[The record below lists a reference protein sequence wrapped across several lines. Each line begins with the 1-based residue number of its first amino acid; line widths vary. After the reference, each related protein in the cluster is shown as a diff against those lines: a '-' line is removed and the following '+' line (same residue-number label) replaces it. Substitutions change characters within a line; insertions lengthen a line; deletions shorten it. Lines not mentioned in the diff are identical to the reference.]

1 MQSTYCGLT
10 SFCTNLQLFELCPE
24 LQKAKDSGETRE
36 GAKSKEAELPN
47 VSMWRS
53 IIVANEWAEIQSERH
68 TDIDFTLM
76 FVLLFLAG
84 VNYLY
89 LATPQPN
96 AVDLSAGPTNAG
108 LRFFVIAMWYAT
120 VIAIQMGYKLLTYH
134 FLDDPLD
141 TFVDMC
147 QLANVS
153 VFILDGPIHGYYLH
167 GRSVHPNA
175 DVNMRTMLANH
186 KAESDGNLPFRGL
199 TQLGDV
205 VLKGA
210 SDLVFEMYLT
220 EAIRTEYDDLF
231 NVMMK
236 QGESNSVRRGGDN
249 RGGLLATAAA
259 SDLDASARAYHDINE
274 YLQRSVIEPI
284 QARGAAEISV
294 PTWKQRL
301 FGSPPARVGQDA
313 LLLRDNRRLFARV
326 IFYGIELDLAI
337 LDLLHLSA
345 WDLASGNIFVGA
357 LITYIVAHG
366 LKEVRK
372 YCGKL
377 NISHKTLIDSR
388 LLI

>member
-1 MQSTYCGLT
+1 
-10 SFCTNLQLFELCPE
+10 
-24 LQKAKDSGETRE
+24 
-36 GAKSKEAELPN
+36 
-47 VSMWRS
+47 MWRS
-53 IIVANEWAEIQSERH
+53 IMVANEWAEMQSERH

-89 LATPQPN
+89 LSTPQPD
-96 AVDLSAGPTNAG
+96 AVDLSTGPTNAG

-120 VIAIQMGYKLLTYH
+120 VIAIQMGYKRIVYH

-167 GRSVHPNA
+167 GRSVHPHS

-186 KAESDGNLPFRGL
+186 KAETDGNLPFRGL
-199 TQLGDV
+199 TQLGEV
-205 VLKGA
+205 ELKGA

-220 EAIRTEYDDLF
+220 QDIRSEYDDQF

-236 QGESNSVRRGGDN
+236 QGESNTVRRGGN
-249 RGGLLATAAA
+249 ASGGLLAAAAA

-274 YLQRSVIEPI
+274 YLQHSVIEPI
-284 QARGAAEISV
+284 QARGAADICV

-301 FGSPPARVGQDA
+301 FGSPPLKVGQDA
-313 LLLRDNRRLFARV
+313 LLLRDNRQLFSGV
-326 IFYGIELDLAI
+326 VFYGIEMDLAI

-357 LITYIVAHG
+357 LITYIIAHG

-372 YCGKL
+372 YLGKA
-377 NISHKTLIDSR
+377 NIARKTLIDSR
-388 LLI
+388 FLI